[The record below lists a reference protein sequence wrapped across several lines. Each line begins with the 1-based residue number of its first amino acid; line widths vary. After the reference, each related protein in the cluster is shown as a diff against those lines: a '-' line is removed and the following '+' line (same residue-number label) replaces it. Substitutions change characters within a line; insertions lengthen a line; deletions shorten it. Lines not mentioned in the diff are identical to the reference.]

1 VNERVTSSE
10 FAAKALPILPVEEPY
25 TFHKILSKGTEYL
38 RRDPQAQPTAQE
50 MTIPAQGW
58 TLLIRSDAGPVLRQ
72 AAEDF
77 QAYLDRGM
85 QTRLELQVKDS
96 LADWER
102 LSGAVVVGTRGQ
114 LPGCGAALKA
124 RKDYELQFS
133 PARVLVCGFDDR
145 GTMYGL
151 YNLEAR
157 MKLREGPFLPRSL
170 ITVRHSLYQARIT
183 LSGLGWMEWPDPYLS
198 LLAHYGFDGIV
209 DDYANPNGAPAPA
222 YHEGAWFRRQDPAR
236 VHDLAR
242 RAARYGIS
250 VYSQLMY
257 QYTGGPQDDAR
268 LRTFVRTLVND
279 FPEIRGYFLD
289 TEGFWYKGWFGA
301 GGGGGPKALKEWVK
315 HWASGVS
322 IVTEECRRLNPAIEV
337 LPWDYNIDFR
347 PDQVDVK
354 RYVVSQYP
362 QYAIPI
368 FTFENGK
375 SFELGGERSWLR
387 DYSINEVGPAE
398 VTEAQIAMAKQR
410 GLRAVYAKAD
420 TWATWQFGTF
430 PYLPFPY
437 QWAARYQALE
447 KYGIDGTIESHSYG
461 FKPNWVAEMRAWYSW
476 SDAPPLDELLRA
488 IARREFGPGSEDEV
502 LTAWDHFGRA
512 IRLMPDTGPTWGTN
526 NALAAPLFFERP
538 QTPRTMTFEHS
549 WIDQDKWSEVC
560 SINPYWP
567 YTPSEFFLYPD
578 FTNQVNVAERYV
590 SPFTLPVFQK
600 YLLLAADEMEKG
612 LESYRAAA
620 LEAPPSKQRRA
631 FREVLLAEQL
641 QRMMRSEHAVLE
653 FEDLRYRLA
662 KTGDVAECRRL
673 LDRMVAIANEEVART
688 EASLE
693 TARRDS
699 RLGYEWE
706 QDYIYRPE
714 VIQQKLLLVRTILEE
729 QIPAYRRRNNIP

>member
-1 VNERVTSSE
+1 
-10 FAAKALPILPVEEPY
+10 
-25 TFHKILSKGTEYL
+25 
-38 RRDPQAQPTAQE
+38 
-50 MTIPAQGW
+50 
-58 TLLIRSDAGPVLRQ
+58 
-72 AAEDF
+72 
-77 QAYLDRGM
+77 
-85 QTRLELQVKDS
+85 
-96 LADWER
+96 
-102 LSGAVVVGTRGQ
+102 
-114 LPGCGAALKA
+114 
-124 RKDYELQFS
+124 
-133 PARVLVCGFDDR
+133 
-145 GTMYGL
+145 
-151 YNLEAR
+151 
-157 MKLREGPFLPRSL
+157 
-170 ITVRHSLYQARIT
+170 
-183 LSGLGWMEWPDPYLS
+183 
-198 LLAHYGFDGIV
+198 
-209 DDYANPNGAPAPA
+209 
-222 YHEGAWFRRQDPAR
+222 
-236 VHDLAR
+236 
-242 RAARYGIS
+242 
-250 VYSQLMY
+250 
-257 QYTGGPQDDAR
+257 
-268 LRTFVRTLVND
+268 
-279 FPEIRGYFLD
+279 
-289 TEGFWYKGWFGA
+289 
-301 GGGGGPKALKEWVK
+301 
-315 HWASGVS
+315 
-322 IVTEECRRLNPAIEV
+322 
-337 LPWDYNIDFR
+337 
-347 PDQVDVK
+347 
-354 RYVVSQYP
+354 
-362 QYAIPI
+362 
-368 FTFENGK
+368 
-375 SFELGGERSWLR
+375 
-387 DYSINEVGPAE
+387 
-398 VTEAQIAMAKQR
+398 MAKQR